1 MDELPAQAAA
11 MTVARPIAGDAAA
24 DLAETTELFDVDM
37 HHLAGHSA
45 RSGGIGAE
53 ETYSCIARTRG
64 HPVPEDAGNC
74 PDLRL
79 FALPEVS
86 LRRLDERADV
96 GRAAAVGLEYQT
108 DRDRRRVEAVEQA
121 HEPTLGERAL
131 DLVA

>member
-1 MDELPAQAAA
+1 MHSVRTVSAARA
-11 MTVARPIAGDAAA
+11 W
-24 DLAETTELFDVDM
+24 
-37 HHLAGHSA
+37 
-45 RSGGIGAE
+45 
-53 ETYSCIARTRG
+53 G

-74 PDLRL
+74 PDPRL

-108 DRDRRRVEAVEQA
+108 DRDRRRVEAIEQA